1 MQKVVDI
8 ITIENSLFSA
18 IKAENAELYGSL
30 FGTIDQTDLDVNL
43 LITCGERYAS
53 LLLLHKEITTV
64 ARFFKNKYGENG
76 ELIKPAL

>member
-30 FGTIDQTDLDVNL
+30 FGTIDPTDMDVTL
-43 LITCGERYAS
+43 LIFGVNVYVV
-53 LLLLHKEITTV
+53 LYLV
-64 ARFFKNKYGENG
+64 NQ
-76 ELIKPAL
+76 